1 MPFIPTADEWL
12 TLSAQLLEA
21 RPTTTRITTKYHIT
35 SRKAQQA
42 RRAKPSGGD
51 TDTPMPDAGAA
62 AAASAPAAKPPRA
75 TLILK
80 TFCPHSGVC
89 LKYKTCKAAE
99 VGRLVQMLGSLGRT
113 MSGLPANN
121 KALLSAAAEDEA
133 LAAARTATPPPAGA
147 AAGAGAAGAGTGA
160 AGAAA
165 SGEGAGKGKKKKK
178 GKR

>member
-1 MPFIPTADEWL
+1 
-12 TLSAQLLEA
+12 
-21 RPTTTRITTKYHIT
+21 
-35 SRKAQQA
+35 
-42 RRAKPSGGD
+42 
-51 TDTPMPDAGAA
+51 MPDAGAA
-62 AAASAPAAKPPRA
+62 AAKPPRA

-121 KALLSAAAEDEA
+121 KALLSASAEDDA
-133 LAAARTATPPPAGA
+133 LAAARTATPPPA
-147 AAGAGAAGAGTGA
+147 AAGAGAGAGGA
-160 AGAAA
+160 GAGAAA